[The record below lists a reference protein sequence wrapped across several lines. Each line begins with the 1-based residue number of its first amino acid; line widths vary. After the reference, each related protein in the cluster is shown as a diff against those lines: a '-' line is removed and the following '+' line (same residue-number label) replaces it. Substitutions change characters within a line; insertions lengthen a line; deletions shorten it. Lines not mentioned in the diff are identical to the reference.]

1 MSDQEKAQKAT
12 EAKMYICKTCT
23 HEYASGTKFCPQCGE
38 KTPEQI
44 AAESLVEQTKH
55 YVNEAAE
62 ELWSATKEAGEAA
75 YKNGKHLAD
84 QDSAKK
90 IAGGAALGA
99 AAGLLL
105 PVGVAASAVVGAG
118 IVGYRHVTKKKQDE
132 ENKKKP

>member
-1 MSDQEKAQKAT
+1 MSDQEKAETQ
-12 EAKMYICKTCT
+12 MYICKTCT
-23 HEYASGTKFCPQCGE
+23 HEYAAGTKFCPQCGE

-44 AAESLVEQTKH
+44 AAESLAAQAKH

-90 IAGGAALGA
+90 IAGGAVLGA

-105 PVGVAASAVVGAG
+105 PIGIATSAVVGAG

-132 ENKKKP
+132 DNKKKP

>member
-1 MSDQEKAQKAT
+1 MSDQENSPPKLH
-12 EAKMYICKTCT
+12 ICASCK
-23 HEYASGTKFCPQCGE
+23 HEYAAGTKFCPQCGE

-44 AAESLVEQTKH
+44 AAESITAQAKH

-105 PVGVAASAVVGAG
+105 PIGVAASAVIGAG

-132 ENKKKP
+132 ESKKKP

>member
-1 MSDQEKAQKAT
+1 MTDQEKAQT
-12 EAKMYICKTCT
+12 KMYTCLSCK
-23 HEYASGTKFCPQCGE
+23 HDYSAGTKFCPQCGE

-44 AAESLVEQTKH
+44 AAESFPSQAKH

-62 ELWSATKEAGEAA
+62 ELWEATKDASKAA
-75 YKNGKHLAD
+75 YDNGKHLAD

-105 PVGVAASAVVGAG
+105 PIGVAASAVVGAG

-132 ENKKKP
+132 DEKKKP

>member
-1 MSDQEKAQKAT
+1 MTDQENAET
-12 EAKMYICKTCT
+12 RMYTCKSCK
-23 HEYASGTKFCPQCGE
+23 HEYATGTKFCPQCGE

-44 AAESLVEQTKH
+44 AAESLTAQAKH

-132 ENKKKP
+132 DDKKKP